1 MNPYSKIYIG
11 VESPQFPKWISS
23 VQRGA
28 RISLGA
34 EGPHMALSFLW
45 RTAYEKWSRR
55 LLVSVAAAVLL
66 GPAAVAQN
74 AAPTALRP
82 IKVMT
87 SQPTLTSAVAF
98 TVLANH
104 YDKAHGIAVEMLQ
117 AGGASSLMV
126 DALISGNVDFATPGT
141 PTALQA
147 IREGADIKII
157 PATANNQIAAVINN
171 ETMKKLGVSATA
183 PIADRIRAL
192 KGLVIGTNPVGS
204 TYYQML
210 RSYLKQ
216 YGLDPD
222 NDVRLVA
229 TADSTAL
236 ISGVERGR
244 MDAIVSASGVVEQA
258 IGLNAATMWFSGARG
273 DIPGSENSMVN
284 VVITRSDMIEKRPA
298 DVEAYL
304 AALKDALNAVRN
316 DHAATGRTLK
326 AQYFQKFDPEL
337 WDMVWGGSAGG
348 YPPSLTFTKE
358 AFDFWIANDPKG
370 AASYKNVDYK
380 KVVYGPAQSP

>member
-1 MNPYSKIYIG
+1 MINPGNVKSQWCRPVTFSNRTFKKYS
-11 VESPQFPKWISS
+11 
-23 VQRGA
+23 QR
-28 RISLGA
+28 I
-34 EGPHMALSFLW
+34 
-45 RTAYEKWSRR
+45 
-55 LLVSVAAAVLL
+55 LVWAASAVLL
-66 GPAAVAQN
+66 GPAAFAQT
-74 AAPTALRP
+74 AAPTLRP

-87 SQPTLTSAVAF
+87 SQPTLTSVVAF
-98 TVLANH
+98 TVLANR
-104 YDKAHGIAVEMLQ
+104 YDRAHGIAVEMLQ
-117 AGGASSLMV
+117 AGGSSSLMI

-147 IREGADIKII
+147 MREGADIKII
-157 PATANNQIAAVINN
+157 AATANNQIAAVINN

-183 PIADRIRAL
+183 PIAERMKAL
-192 KGLVIGTNPVGS
+192 KGLTIGTNPVGS

-210 RSYLKQ
+210 RSYLQQ
-216 YGLDPD
+216 YGMDPD
-222 NDVRLVA
+222 KDVRLVSM
-229 TADSTAL
+229 ADSTAL
-236 ISGVERGR
+236 INGIERGR

-284 VVITRSDMIEKRPA
+284 VVVTRSDMIEKRPA

-326 AQYFQKFDPEL
+326 AEYFQKFDPAL
-337 WDMVWGGSAGG
+337 WEMVWSGSTGG

-358 AFDFWIANDPKG
+358 AFDFWIGNDPKG
-370 AASYKNVDYK
+370 AASYKDIDYK
-380 KVVYGPAQSP
+380 KVVYGPSQSH